1 MFYKEVKKVATKIF
15 IICTL
20 TLLIIEV
27 INHLKW
33 KMMSKTLTRYIFF
46 SGYPLPDEHEL
57 EKCAK
62 SAISNIFKQ
71 K

>member
-1 MFYKEVKKVATKIF
+1 MKGVMKVATKIF

-33 KMMSKTLTRYIFF
+33 KMMSKTLTRYIFS

-57 EKCAK
+57 EKCVK
-62 SAISNIFKQ
+62 NAINSIFK
-71 K
+71 